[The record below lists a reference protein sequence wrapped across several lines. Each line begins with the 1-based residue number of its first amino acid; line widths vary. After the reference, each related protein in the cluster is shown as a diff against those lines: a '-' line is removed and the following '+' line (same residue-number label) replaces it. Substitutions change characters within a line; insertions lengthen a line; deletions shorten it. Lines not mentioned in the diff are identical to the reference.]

1 MKNIEELNLYR
12 INEKYAKYI
21 YNQDKKVLKAY
32 DIKSKRPFIG
42 IILEI
47 NNISYFAPLSSPKK
61 KHEKMKNNIDFLKI
75 NNGRDGV
82 INLNNMIPIP
92 LGCYEKINIKEEIVR
107 DKKYGLI
114 LKYQIIW
121 CNKNIEKIMKN
132 AEKLYKLVSNN
143 KANLNIQKRCCDF
156 KFLETKL
163 NQYILNQEK
172 SE

>member
-1 MKNIEELNLYR
+1 M
-12 INEKYAKYI
+12 
-21 YNQDKKVLKAY
+21 KAY
-32 DIKSKRPFIG
+32 DIKVKRPFIG
-42 IILEI
+42 IILKI
-47 NNISYFAPLSSPKK
+47 NDINYFAPLSSPKE
-61 KHEKMKNNIDFLKI
+61 KHKKMKNNIDFLKI

-92 LGCYEKINIKEEIVR
+92 RQNFYKIDINEEIKK

-121 CNKNIEKIMKN
+121 CNKNIEKITKN
-132 AEKLYKLVSNN
+132 AEKLYFLISNN
-143 KANLNIQKRCCDF
+143 KANLNIKQRCCDF

>member
-32 DIKSKRPFIG
+32 DIKNKRPFIG

-92 LGCYEKINIKEEIVR
+92 LGCYKKINIKEEIVR

-121 CNKNIEKIMKN
+121 CNKNIETIMKN

-143 KANLNIQKRCCDF
+143 KANLNIQKRCCNF